1 MNRNAEL
8 HKGHRERMRSR
19 FLSEGE
25 NGFADHELLELL
37 LYYAVPRGDVNPLA
51 HKMLTE
57 FGTLSMLLESD
68 PIEISR
74 RCGVKESTAILLCL
88 QSALNRRLQRE
99 KWSSRPVIDAVS
111 KAGTYAIELLSQYHY
126 ERMYMMCLD
135 SRKVLLHTCM
145 ISEGTINESVVYPR
159 LVVEAA
165 LKYQATSVIFLHNH
179 PGGTTKP
186 SFADIELTTQLSKIL
201 RTIGIDVADHIIVAQ
216 NEYYS
221 FLEHDLLKCK

>member
-1 MNRNAEL
+1 MNRNADF
-8 HKGHRERMRSR
+8 HKGHRERMRNR
-19 FLSEGE
+19 FLAEGE

-88 QSALNRRLQRE
+88 QGALNRRLQHE
-99 KWSSRPVIDAVS
+99 KWSNRPVMDTVS
-111 KAGTYAIELLSQYHY
+111 KAGMYAIELLSQYHY

-159 LVVEAA
+159 LVVESA
-165 LKYQATSVIFLHNH
+165 LKYQATSVILLHNH

-201 RTIGIDVADHIIVAQ
+201 YAIGISVADHIIVAQ
-216 NEYYS
+216 NQYFS
-221 FLEHDLLKCK
+221 FLENDLLKNK